1 MNGRMPVN
9 PDDFFEDMA
18 ARLDVY
24 GDVPDEMLFGL
35 VTREGTCMVLF
46 RLDLEPEWT
55 GDELTD
61 RETAARICAGCP
73 VRDACLELELRTSGD
88 ATLGVWGA
96 LPAEDVRA
104 LYPVWRSR
112 RRRRG
117 GQLGDDASDVGDI
130 GDADGQLGG
139 RAGGAGDRP

>member
-1 MNGRMPVN
+1 MNYFDPDEFFQVVAAGLDRFESV
-9 PDDFFEDMA
+9 PDDVLWDM
-18 ARLDVY
+18 
-24 GDVPDEMLFGL
+24 
-35 VTREGTCMVLF
+35 VTRDGSCMPLY
-46 RLDLEPEWT
+46 RLDLEPEWS

-61 RETAARICAGCP
+61 RELAARICADCP
-73 VRDACLELELRTSGD
+73 VRRECLELELRTSGD

-117 GQLGDDASDVGDI
+117 GQLGDDPSDEPGCDVG
-130 GDADGQLGG
+130 GG
-139 RAGGAGDRP
+139 RG

>member
-1 MNGRMPVN
+1 MS
-9 PDDFFEDMA
+9 DYFEQLA
-18 ARLDVY
+18 ARLDAFEL
-24 GDVPDEMLFGL
+24 VPDDVLFEL
-35 VTREGTCMVLF
+35 VTRDGSCTVLY

-55 GDELTD
+55 GDALTD
-61 RETAARICAGCP
+61 RELAARICAGCP

-104 LYPVWRSR
+104 VYPVWRSR

-117 GQLGDDASDVGDI
+117 GQLGDGPSEASGR
-130 GDADGQLGG
+130 GG
-139 RAGGAGDRP
+139 EAG